1 GAGPVLRRHALLR
14 GAGDPVGHPGA
25 GALQHADPQ
34 GLRPPRPRRRPRL
47 PRSRRRGVHP
57 GPAASDDR
65 PRGPPGAPADRRG
78 EARRGRRPPRR
89 CARLRFPPR
98 PGPGLLR
105 CLRRDPGRRPGPRR
119 RGLRPRDRRRSPG
132 PGPAASGAGRGGLHR
147 PAHRRAGGAG
157 RRRAGRPPPGT
168 RGGTAVVTG
177 VPAVP
182 GPVLLVCHSTRPRG
196 GLVHTLSLG
205 EALLAAGVDVR
216 LVALGDPAAGLFR
229 PTALPHTIVAAPPPA
244 ETLEERVFQAVA
256 ALLHAQ
262 DCIAA
267 RAACRIRDGHAL
279 TGPRP
284 QTVVVRTVH
293 HVDDFTTRALIE
305 CQQRAVVDPDR
316 VLVVSD
322 HWRERL
328 AAEYGVEA
336 TVVRNGVDPD
346 RFGPGG
352 PGERDVFRARAG
364 AGPGTFLVLT
374 VGGIEPRKGSVTLL
388 EAMARLKAK
397 AESNGAG
404 LRPVLA
410 VVGGHTFFD
419 YRAYRDGALARL
431 PELGLVEG
439 RDILLLGTVSEA
451 DLGGWYRAADA
462 FAFPSVKEGFGL
474 VVLEA
479 LAAGL
484 PVVASDIPVFAEYL
498 EDGRSALLV
507 PPGDAGALAGA
518 LDRLAG
524 DRRLRRTLAAGGRP
538 LLDRFT
544 WAAAARATVDVY
556 RSTHPFGDGTA
567 REAAVGSLP

>member
-1 GAGPVLRRHALLR
+1 M
-14 GAGDPVGHPGA
+14 
-25 GALQHADPQ
+25 
-34 GLRPPRPRRRPRL
+34 
-47 PRSRRRGVHP
+47 
-57 GPAASDDR
+57 
-65 PRGPPGAPADRRG
+65 
-78 EARRGRRPPRR
+78 
-89 CARLRFPPR
+89 
-98 PGPGLLR
+98 
-105 CLRRDPGRRPGPRR
+105 
-119 RGLRPRDRRRSPG
+119 
-132 PGPAASGAGRGGLHR
+132 
-147 PAHRRAGGAG
+147 
-157 RRRAGRPPPGT
+157 
-168 RGGTAVVTG
+168 TAVPEG
-177 VPAVP
+177 P
-182 GPVLLVCHSTRPRG
+182 GPVLLICHSTRPRG

-205 EALLAAGVDVR
+205 EALLADGVDVR

-229 PTALPHTIVAAPPPA
+229 PTAMAHTIVAAPPPA
-244 ETLEERVFQAVA
+244 ETLEERVFQSVDALEA
-256 ALLHAQ
+256 GLAQLLPPGPALLHAQ

-293 HVDDFTTRALIE
+293 HVDDFTTPALIE

-336 TVVRNGVDPD
+336 AVVRNGVDPG
-346 RFGPGG
+346 RFGPGR

-388 EAMARLKAK
+388 EAMARLKAM

-404 LRPVLA
+404 RRPVLA

-431 PELGLVEG
+431 PELGLEEG
-439 RDILLLGTVSEA
+439 RDILMLGTVSEA

-507 PPGDAGALAGA
+507 PAGDAAALAGA
-518 LDRLAG
+518 LGRLAG
-524 DRRLRRTLAAGGRP
+524 DEALRHRLAAGGRP
-538 LLDRFT
+538 LVERFT
-544 WAAAARATVDVY
+544 WPASAAAHRAIY
-556 RSTHPFGDGTA
+556 A
-567 REAAVGSLP
+567 EAEVSGVGGRR